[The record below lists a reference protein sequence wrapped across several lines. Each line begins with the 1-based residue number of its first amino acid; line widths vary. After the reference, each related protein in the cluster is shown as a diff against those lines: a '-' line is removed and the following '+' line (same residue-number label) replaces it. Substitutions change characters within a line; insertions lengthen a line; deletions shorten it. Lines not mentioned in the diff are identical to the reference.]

1 MVMNKK
7 RILRIVFIFATTV
20 TACAVVL
27 SFAIPPLINTKQVK
41 GHLIRGLLDK
51 TGIDVRFNQIGFILT
66 PLPGLSI
73 TGISAQLDPKTQITI
88 DKALVEL
95 TPVQLLK
102 FKTVVRRI
110 TLQSPELMLKKAV
123 APKNKSIV
131 PPDFA
136 ASVQNGFDRL
146 LDLPFADTD
155 HLDIIVTNARSNYFN
170 TMNCRIR
177 MTGRTRAVN
186 IKAQI
191 SGFRLETHGIPKLE
205 SALNGRI
212 TGLDIPHLS
221 VDCRHDENTILAG
234 NLKITSLQAHLDV
247 PKDHCI
253 DARQFDL
260 KFSLSKEMVA
270 ARLAPLEL
278 VYPKGRVGINLSLSP
293 GQKASSI
300 EFTGEQIDISQA
312 RQVCLPLLDG
322 LETSQILFDILR
334 TGTAQKVTVGF
345 KSNDIDHL
353 FDAENLFINGCAE
366 SVTVK
371 IPHVPVI
378 VNNASGCAE
387 MKDGVLSI
395 HPEGGH
401 VGKTVITG
409 GDLDIN
415 LLDEH
420 TVPFS
425 GKFPLKVNLAELPA
439 ILISLLPDTELA
451 REMSKIS
458 SLTGRTDA
466 ILELNNTQAH
476 KDLDVK
482 VAAKNIQASGNYQRM
497 PLPIHI
503 TGGSFLLEKRKVVL
517 KNMSATIGN
526 SRISNLNADVDTRGS
541 VPMHI
546 KNMAANIILE
556 QAVPL
561 VDLFPGAPKKLG
573 PIKNVSGIM
582 IIKDFGLEGPMFSP
596 NLWQVHM
603 TGQVNKGAVVF
614 HNTTKGISDI
624 FCKFNATPSTIHL
637 ADIACTI
644 KQTSWLEKNISPEY
658 TQSIILPLTLTR
670 GQFVKQPD
678 ASLFQG
684 QVLTPS
690 GTKVSFTAD
699 GPAMDKMTPSTVQI
713 VDGERTHADVTFYKQ
728 PDMLKINFSGKLN
741 KATLENM
748 LYPDS
753 YLYRKLRKVTGEKP
767 LTVSTDKKTNNIT
780 ITADTLNFDPLLS
793 PQSTPASTRPLVK
806 QKQIFLNVDTLSY
819 ARHVYQKVQA
829 QVTIDHPV
837 TDINIL
843 HALFCNF
850 DFSGRITLNH
860 SVEKPGALTH
870 ILFNTDQ
877 AKEVSL
883 SIGCLTGSQSVIEG
897 SYTLGGELSGVAQTL
912 TQVQSK
918 QNGHLRFKANSGRIF
933 KATLLSRLLSVLNII
948 GDTDLQQQGFGFKT
962 FTAKAEVKESVV
974 HIKKAFIDA
983 DNMAIIAEGWADPL
997 NDALDITFL
1006 VAPFKT
1012 IDTIIKYIPFVNTIL
1027 NGRLVSVPARAYGK
1041 ISDPTVVPL
1050 HPSAVGKGLLNML
1063 GDLVTTPGRLFEGMN
1078 ENEE

>member
-1 MVMNKK
+1 MNKK
-7 RILRIVFIFATTV
+7 RILRIAFIFTV
-20 TACAVVL
+20 TVAAYAVAL
-27 SFAIPPLINTKQVK
+27 CLAINPLINTEQVK
-41 GHLIRGLLDK
+41 AHLTRGLQDK
-51 TGIDVRFNQIGFILT
+51 TGIDVRFNQLGFTLT

-73 TGISAQLDPKTQITI
+73 TGISAQIDPRNQITI

-95 TPVQLLK
+95 NPAQLLK
-102 FKTVVRRI
+102 FKTTVRRI
-110 TLQSPELMLKKAV
+110 TLQSPELMAKKAV
-123 APKNKSIV
+123 TEKKVSIA

-170 TMNCRIR
+170 TMDCRIH
-177 MTGRTRAVN
+177 MTGRTRAVK

-191 SGFRLETHGIPKLE
+191 SGFGLKTHGIPKLE

-221 VDCRHDENTILAG
+221 VDCRHDENTFLAG
-234 NLKITSLQAHLDV
+234 NLKIPSLQAHLEAS
-247 PKDHCI
+247 KDHSI
-253 DARQFDL
+253 DARKFDL
-260 KFSLSKEMVA
+260 KFALSKNKVT

-278 VYPKGRVGINLSLSP
+278 VYPKGRVGIDLSLSP
-293 GQKASSI
+293 GQKVSSI
-300 EFTGEQIDISQA
+300 EFTGEQIDIGQA
-312 RQVCLPLLDG
+312 RQICLPLLNG

-334 TGTAQKVTVGF
+334 AGTAQTVTVGF
-345 KSNDIDHL
+345 KSNEIDHL
-353 FDAENLFINGCAE
+353 FNAENLFINGCAK
-366 SVTVK
+366 SAKVK
-371 IPHVPVI
+371 IPNVPVI
-378 VNNASGCAE
+378 VNNASGCAK

-395 HPEGGH
+395 HPKGGH
-401 VGKTVITG
+401 VGKTLITG

-415 LLDEH
+415 LIDEH

-425 GKFPLKVNLAELPA
+425 GKFPLKVDLAELPA
-439 ILISLLPDTELA
+439 VLISLLPDTELA

-503 TGGSFLLEKRKVVL
+503 DGGSFLLDKRKVVL
-517 KNMSATIGN
+517 KNISGAIGN
-526 SRISNLNADVDTRGS
+526 SRISNLNAGIDTKGS
-541 VPMHI
+541 VPLHI

-556 QAVPL
+556 QAAPL
-561 VDLFPGAPKKLG
+561 VDLFPGARKKLD
-573 PIKNVSGIM
+573 PIKKFSGIM
-582 IIKDFGLEGPMFSP
+582 DIKDLRLEGPMFSP

-603 TGQVNKGAVVF
+603 TGQVNKGDVVF
-614 HNTTKGISDI
+614 HDNTKEISNLL
-624 FCKFNATPSTIHL
+624 CKFNATPSTINL
-637 ADIACTI
+637 SEIACTI
-644 KQTSWLEKNISPEY
+644 KQTSWLKKNISPEY

-670 GQFVKQPD
+670 GQFVKQPG
-678 ASLFQG
+678 ACLFQG
-684 QVLTPS
+684 QILTIS
-690 GTKVSFTAD
+690 GTKVSFMAD
-699 GPAMDKMTPSTVQI
+699 GPGMDKITPSKVQI
-713 VDGERTHADVTFYKQ
+713 VDGNRTHADVTFFKQ
-728 PDMLKINFSGKLN
+728 PDMPRINFSGKLD

-753 YLYRKLRKVTGEKP
+753 YLYRKLRKVTGEKA
-767 LTVSTDKKTNNIT
+767 LIVSTDKKTNNIT
-780 ITADTLNFDPLLS
+780 ITADTLNLDPLLS
-793 PQSTPASTRPLVK
+793 PQKTSAPTRPLVK
-806 QKQIFLNVDTLSY
+806 QKQIFLNVNTLSY
-819 ARHVYQKVQA
+819 DRHVYQKVQA
-829 QVTIDHPV
+829 KITIDHPV
-837 TDINIL
+837 TDINII

-860 SVEKPGALTH
+860 ALDKSGVLTH
-870 ILFNTDQ
+870 VLFNTDQ

-912 TQVQSK
+912 AQVKSK
-918 QNGHLRFKANSGRIF
+918 QNGHLKFKAKSGRIF

-962 FTAKAEVKESVV
+962 FTADVEVKESVV

-1012 IDTIIKYIPFVNTIL
+1012 IDTIIKYIPLVNTIL
-1027 NGRLVSVPARAYGK
+1027 NGRLVSIPARAYGK
-1041 ISDPTVVPL
+1041 ISDPIVVPL
-1050 HPSAVGKGLLNML
+1050 HPSAVGKGLLTLL
-1063 GDLVTTPGRLFEGMN
+1063 GDLVTTPGRLIEGMK